1 MKPVHSDTYLTGPY
15 LKKNGCKVKEKGIM
29 RRILAILMENEPGS
43 LSRIVGLFS
52 QRAFNIESLT
62 VAPTDDAS
70 LSRMT
75 IATKGDDK
83 VLEQI
88 VKQVNKL
95 IDVIKIIDI
104 TDRKH
109 IEREL
114 LLVKV
119 GAMTDKSR
127 TEVKR
132 ITDIFRG
139 NIIDIGKQVYTVQ
152 LTGNAEKLNA
162 FIDALQNETEIIE
175 TARSGCVGMSRGDKA
190 LRI

>member
-1 MKPVHSDTYLTGPY
+1 
-15 LKKNGCKVKEKGIM
+15 M

-62 VAPTDDAS
+62 VAPTDDNS

-95 IDVIKIIDI
+95 IDVIKITDI
-104 TDRKH
+104 TDRQH

-119 GAMTDKSR
+119 AAMNDKTR

-132 ITDIFRG
+132 IADIFRG

-175 TARSGCVGMSRGDKA
+175 SARSGCVGMARGDKG

>member
-1 MKPVHSDTYLTGPY
+1 
-15 LKKNGCKVKEKGIM
+15 M

-62 VAPTDDAS
+62 VAPTDDNS

-75 IATKGDDK
+75 IATKGDDQ

-95 IDVIKIIDI
+95 IDVIKITDI

-119 GAMTDKSR
+119 GAMNDKTR
-127 TEVKR
+127 TEVTR
-132 ITDIFRG
+132 ITEIFRG

-175 TARSGCVGMSRGDKA
+175 TARSGCVGMARGDKE
-190 LRI
+190 LRV

>member
-1 MKPVHSDTYLTGPY
+1 
-15 LKKNGCKVKEKGIM
+15 M

-62 VAPTDDAS
+62 VAPTDDTS

-95 IDVIKIIDI
+95 IDVIKITDI

-119 GAMTDKSR
+119 VAMNDKSR
-127 TEVKR
+127 SEVKR

-139 NIIDIGKQVYTVQ
+139 NIIDIGKQVYTIQ
-152 LTGNAEKLNA
+152 LTGDAEKLNA
-162 FIDALQNETEIIE
+162 FIETLQNETEIIE
-175 TARSGCVGMSRGDKA
+175 SARSGCVGMARGDKA

>member
-1 MKPVHSDTYLTGPY
+1 
-15 LKKNGCKVKEKGIM
+15 M

-104 TDRKH
+104 TDKKH

-119 GAMTDKSR
+119 GAINDKAR

-152 LTGNAEKLNA
+152 LTGDAEKLNA

-175 TARSGCVGMSRGDKA
+175 SARSGCVGMSRGDKA

>member
-1 MKPVHSDTYLTGPY
+1 
-15 LKKNGCKVKEKGIM
+15 M
-29 RRILAILMENEPGS
+29 RHILAILLENEAGS

-62 VAPTDDAS
+62 VAPTHDSS
-70 LSRMT
+70 LSRIT
-75 IATKGDDK
+75 IVTNGDNK
-83 VLEQI
+83 ILEQI

-95 IDVIKIIDI
+95 IDVIKVTDI

-114 LLVKV
+114 LLLKV
-119 GAMTDKSR
+119 SANNNKSR

-139 NIIDIGKQVYTVQ
+139 AIIDVGKQVYTIQ
-152 LTGNAEKLNA
+152 LTGQSDKLNA
-162 FIDALQNETEIIE
+162 FIEAIQDETDIVE
-175 TARSGCVGMSRGDKA
+175 AVRSGCVGIARGEKA
-190 LRI
+190 LKV

>member
-1 MKPVHSDTYLTGPY
+1 
-15 LKKNGCKVKEKGIM
+15 M

-62 VAPTDDAS
+62 VAPTDDTS

-95 IDVIKIIDI
+95 IDVIKITDI

-119 GAMTDKSR
+119 VAMNDKSR
-127 TEVKR
+127 SEVKR

-152 LTGNAEKLNA
+152 LTGDAEKLNA

-175 TARSGCVGMSRGDKA
+175 SARSGCVGMARGDKA

>member
-1 MKPVHSDTYLTGPY
+1 
-15 LKKNGCKVKEKGIM
+15 M

-52 QRAFNIESLT
+52 QRAYNIESLT
-62 VAPTDDAS
+62 VAPTDDTS

-95 IDVIKIIDI
+95 IDVIKITDI

-119 GAMTDKSR
+119 VAINDKSR

-139 NIIDIGKQVYTVQ
+139 NIIDISKQVYTVQ
-152 LTGNAEKLNA
+152 LTGDADKLNA

-175 TARSGCVGMSRGDKA
+175 SARSGCVGMARGDKA

>member
-1 MKPVHSDTYLTGPY
+1 
-15 LKKNGCKVKEKGIM
+15 M
-29 RRILAILMENEPGS
+29 RRILAILLENEAGS

-62 VAPTDDAS
+62 VAPTEDRS
-70 LSRMT
+70 VSRIT
-75 IATKGDDK
+75 IATSGDDK

-95 IDVIKIIDI
+95 IDVIKISDI
-104 TDRKH
+104 TDRQH

-114 LLVKV
+114 LLIKV
-119 GAMTDKSR
+119 LAMSDKSR

-139 NIIDIGKQVYTVQ
+139 SIIDIGKQIYTIQ
-152 LTGNAEKLNA
+152 LTGNADKLNA
-162 FIDALQNETEIIE
+162 FIEILANETEIIE
-175 TARSGCVGMSRGDKA
+175 SVRSGCVGIARGEKA
-190 LRI
+190 LRV

>member
-1 MKPVHSDTYLTGPY
+1 
-15 LKKNGCKVKEKGIM
+15 M
-29 RRILAILMENEPGS
+29 RHILAILLENEPGA

-52 QRAFNIESLT
+52 QRAYNIESLT
-62 VAPTDDAS
+62 VAPTDDNS
-70 LSRMT
+70 LSRIT
-75 IATKGDDK
+75 IATYGDDK

-95 IDVIKIIDI
+95 VDVIKISEL

-109 IEREL
+109 VEREL

-119 GAMTDKSR
+119 AAMSDKSR

-132 ITDIFRG
+132 IADIFRG
-139 NIIDIGKQVYTVQ
+139 SIIDIGKQVYTIE
-152 LTGNAEKLNA
+152 LTGSSEKLNA
-162 FIDALQNETEIIE
+162 FINTLSNETEIIE
-175 TARSGCVGMSRGDKA
+175 SARSGCVGMARGEKA

>member
-1 MKPVHSDTYLTGPY
+1 
-15 LKKNGCKVKEKGIM
+15 M

-62 VAPTDDAS
+62 VAPTDDSS

-75 IATKGDDK
+75 IATSGDDR

-95 IDVIKIIDI
+95 IDVIKITDI
-104 TDRKH
+104 TDRQH

-119 GAMTDKSR
+119 GAMNDKTR

-139 NIIDIGKQVYTVQ
+139 NIIDIGKQVYTLQ
-152 LTGNAEKLNA
+152 LTGDNEKLNA
-162 FIDALQNETEIIE
+162 FMDTLQHETEIIE
-175 TARSGCVGMSRGDKA
+175 SVRSGCVGIARGDKA

>member
-1 MKPVHSDTYLTGPY
+1 
-15 LKKNGCKVKEKGIM
+15 M
-29 RRILAILMENEPGS
+29 RRILAILLENEPGS

-62 VAPTDDAS
+62 VAPTEDQS
-70 LSRMT
+70 LSRIT
-75 IATKGDDK
+75 ITTRGDDR

-95 IDVIKIIDI
+95 IDVIKITDL
-104 TDRKH
+104 TDREH
-109 IEREL
+109 VEREIL
-114 LLVKV
+114 LIKV
-119 GAMTDKSR
+119 LAMNEKSR

-139 NIIDIGKQVYTVQ
+139 SIVDIGRQVYTIQ
-152 LTGNAEKLNA
+152 LTGDDNKISA
-162 FIDALQNETEIIE
+162 FVKTLANETEIIE
-175 TARSGCVGMSRGDKA
+175 SVRSGTVGIARGEKA

>member
-1 MKPVHSDTYLTGPY
+1 
-15 LKKNGCKVKEKGIM
+15 M

-62 VAPTDDAS
+62 VAPTNDNS

-95 IDVIKIIDI
+95 IDVIKITDI
-104 TDRKH
+104 TDNKH

-119 GAMTDKSR
+119 AAMNDKTR

-152 LTGNAEKLNA
+152 LTGDSDKLNA
-162 FIDALQNETEIIE
+162 FIDALQHETEVIE
-175 TARSGCVGMSRGDKA
+175 SARSGCVGMARGDKA
-190 LRI
+190 LRV

>member
-1 MKPVHSDTYLTGPY
+1 
-15 LKKNGCKVKEKGIM
+15 M

-43 LSRIVGLFS
+43 LSRIFGLFS

-62 VAPTDDAS
+62 VAPTDDSS

-75 IATKGDDK
+75 IATSGDDR

-95 IDVIKIIDI
+95 IDVIKITDI
-104 TDRKH
+104 TDRQH

-119 GAMTDKSR
+119 GAMNDKTR

-139 NIIDIGKQVYTVQ
+139 NIIDIGKQVYTLQ
-152 LTGNAEKLNA
+152 LTGDNEKLNA
-162 FIDALQNETEIIE
+162 FMNTLQHETEIIE
-175 TARSGCVGMSRGDKA
+175 SVRSGCVGIARGDKA

>member
-1 MKPVHSDTYLTGPY
+1 
-15 LKKNGCKVKEKGIM
+15 M
-29 RRILAILMENEPGS
+29 RRILSILMENEPGS

-62 VAPTDDAS
+62 VAPTDDNS

-75 IATKGDDK
+75 IGTSGDDK

-104 TDRKH
+104 TDKKH

-119 GAMTDKSR
+119 AAMNDITR

-132 ITDIFRG
+132 LTDIFRG
-139 NIIDIGKQVYTVQ
+139 NIVDIGKHVYTVQ

-162 FIDALQNETEIIE
+162 FIDALQHETQILES
-175 TARSGCVGMSRGDKA
+175 ARSGCVGMTRGDNA
-190 LRI
+190 LRV

>member
-1 MKPVHSDTYLTGPY
+1 
-15 LKKNGCKVKEKGIM
+15 M
-29 RRILAILMENEPGS
+29 RRILAILLENEAGS

-62 VAPTDDAS
+62 VAPTEDRS
-70 LSRMT
+70 LSRIT

-95 IDVIKIIDI
+95 IDVIKISDI

-114 LLVKV
+114 LLIKV
-119 GAMTDKSR
+119 LAMSDKSR

-139 NIIDIGKQVYTVQ
+139 SIIDIGKQIYTIE
-152 LTGNAEKLNA
+152 LTGDADKLNA
-162 FIDALQNETEIIE
+162 FTEILANETEIIE
-175 TARSGCVGMSRGDKA
+175 SVRSGCVGISRGEKA
-190 LRI
+190 LRV